1 VGRRTYPAGLNA
13 WLADP
18 APVVAPRLLGAS
30 LCSGAGTPE
39 EVCLRL
45 TEVEAYA
52 GTGEDPAS
60 HAHRGR
66 TPRTAVMFG
75 PAGFAYVYFVF
86 GMHWCLN
93 IVCGEVGS
101 ASAVLVR
108 AGAVIEG
115 EDVARD
121 RRQWTGPT
129 HELARGPGRL
139 AVALGVDFRANG
151 TSMVD
156 GTGPLTLVPPH
167 RRIDPAL
174 VRAGPRVGVAAA
186 ADREWRF
193 WLDGD
198 KSVSAYR
205 RHVPRVRPTRPA
217 S

>member
-1 VGRRTYPAGLNA
+1 VTVSRFDWTT
-13 WLADP
+13 
-18 APVVAPRLLGAS
+18 APSSQIATVARSLLGWELSA
-30 LCSGAGTPE
+30 GA
-39 EVCLRL
+39 VRLRL
-45 TEVEAYA
+45 TELEAYR
-52 GTGEDPAS
+52 GSDDPAS
-60 HAHRGR
+60 HAYRGK

-75 PAGFAYVYFVF
+75 PAGVAYVYFVF

-205 RHVPRVRPTRPA
+205 RHVPRVRPTRPV

>member
-1 VGRRTYPAGLNA
+1 VTVSRFDWTT
-13 WLADP
+13 
-18 APVVAPRLLGAS
+18 APSSQIATVARSLLGWELSA
-30 LCSGAGTPE
+30 GA
-39 EVCLRL
+39 VRLRL
-45 TEVEAYA
+45 TELEAYR
-52 GTGEDPAS
+52 GSDDPAS
-60 HAHRGR
+60 HAYRGK

-75 PAGFAYVYFVF
+75 PAGVAYVYFVF

-205 RHVPRVRPTRPA
+205 RHVPRVRPSRPTR
-217 S
+217 

>member
-1 VGRRTYPAGLNA
+1 VTVSRFDWTT
-13 WLADP
+13 
-18 APVVAPRLLGAS
+18 APSSQIATVAQSLLGWELSA
-30 LCSGAGTPE
+30 GA
-39 EVCLRL
+39 VRLRL
-45 TEVEAYA
+45 TELEAYR
-52 GTGEDPAS
+52 GSDDPAS
-60 HAHRGR
+60 HAYRGK
-66 TPRTAVMFG
+66 TPRTAVMLG
-75 PAGFAYVYFVF
+75 PAGVAYVYFVF

-174 VRAGPRVGVAAA
+174 VRAGPRVGVADA